1 MSLGSLPAIP
11 EAVTPGSV
19 NLLAPE
25 RPGAAFDDF
34 LAGPASSLR
43 DRPAWQEGDA
53 PMPTLYVSH
62 GAPPVFD
69 DPRWIAQLAH
79 WSAALP
85 KPRAILIVSAHWE
98 SAPMMLSATGPA
110 TSLVYDFGGF
120 AARYFT
126 MTYATPDA
134 SRLAERVRGLMPDTE
149 SVHVHATRGLDHG
162 AWVPLKIMEPG
173 ADVPV
178 LQLSMPTHDPDRL
191 LRLGARLRP
200 LRDEGVLI
208 IGSGYMTH
216 GLPYLSFE
224 NMALNHV
231 PGWSREFDA
240 WAAEQLE
247 RGAVDALSDFGR
259 APGMPQAHPT
269 VEHYTPLFVALG
281 AASDPTA
288 APRTVIDDF
297 QMGLAK
303 RSLEFA

>member
-1 MSLGSLPAIP
+1 
-11 EAVTPGSV
+11 
-19 NLLAPE
+19 
-25 RPGAAFDDF
+25 
-34 LAGPASSLR
+34 
-43 DRPAWQEGDA
+43 
-53 PMPTLYVSH
+53 
-62 GAPPVFD
+62 
-69 DPRWIAQLAH
+69 
-79 WSAALP
+79 
-85 KPRAILIVSAHWE
+85 
-98 SAPMMLSATGPA
+98 
-110 TSLVYDFGGF
+110 
-120 AARYFT
+120 

-134 SRLAERVRGLMPDTE
+134 TWLAERVRRLMPDTE
-149 SVHVHATRGLDHG
+149 PVHVHASRGLDHG
-162 AWVPLKIMEPG
+162 AWVPLKVMEPG

-216 GLPYLSFE
+216 GLPHLSFE
-224 NMALNHV
+224 HMALNHV

-240 WAAEQLE
+240 WAGETLA
-247 RGAVDALSDFGR
+247 RGAVDELADFAS
-259 APGMPQAHPT
+259 APGMPYAHPT

-281 AASDPTA
+281 AATDPSA